1 MNEENQVKR
10 TGAWMYVLAW
20 ISGFVLLIAV
30 FDGLLDFQYNPNASP
45 ESRTVGRQIEVVLK
59 RNKQGHYVSG
69 GTINGVN
76 VTFMVD
82 TGATS
87 VAIPAQLAND
97 LHLTPERQGYANT
110 ANGRV
115 AIMTTTLRELT
126 IGNIVLNDIQAV
138 INPGMQDDEILLGMS
153 VLKQLEFTQRQDTL
167 ILRTL

>member
-1 MNEENQVKR
+1 MNDENQAKR
-10 TGAWMYVLAW
+10 TGTWMYVLAW

-30 FDGLLDFQYNPNASP
+30 FDDLLDFQYNPNASP
-45 ESRTVGRQIEVVLK
+45 ESREVGGQIEVVLK

-69 GTINGVN
+69 GTINGID

-87 VAIPAQLAND
+87 VAIPAQLAET
-97 LHLTPERQGYANT
+97 LQLVPERKGYANT

-126 IGNIVLNDIQAV
+126 IGDIVLYDIQAV
-138 INPGMQDDEILLGMS
+138 INPGMDDDEILLGMS